1 MKKLLIIIVSVC
13 IAFTFISCA
22 KTKNQEITNP
32 YQVNEEITK
41 IKESFNDNLND
52 IEKIVVKIADTETE
66 IDKNDSLLNLFIEAN
81 STVDEPSEQLST
93 VVAYIRIYYTNGNI
107 VEYGRI
113 YTDSDGNIYLVSN
126 YNQNENKAL
135 KITDESVMF
144 ELILPNVN
152 LF

>member
-22 KTKNQEITNP
+22 KTKNEEITNQ

-41 IKESFNDNLND
+41 IKESFNDDLND
-52 IEKIVVKIADTETE
+52 IEKIAVKIADTETE

-81 STVDEPSEQLST
+81 STVDEPIEKLST
-93 VVAYIRIYYTNGNI
+93 VVAYIKIYYTNGSI

-113 YTDSDGNIYLVSN
+113 YTDSDANIYLVSN
-126 YNQNENKAL
+126 YNQNDNTAL
-135 KITDESVMF
+135 QITDENIIS
-144 ELILPNVN
+144 ELIFPSIG

>member
-22 KTKNQEITNP
+22 KTKNEEITNQ

-41 IKESFNDNLND
+41 IKESFNDDLND
-52 IEKIVVKIADTETE
+52 IEKIAVKIADTETE

-81 STVDEPSEQLST
+81 STVDEPIEQLST
-93 VVAYIRIYYTNGNI
+93 VVAYIKIYYTNGSI

-113 YTDSDGNIYLVSN
+113 YTDSDANIYLVSN
-126 YNQNENKAL
+126 YNQNDNTAL
-135 KITDESVMF
+135 QITDENIIS
-144 ELILPNVN
+144 ELIFPSIG